1 MVGAVRL
8 LGTGMD
14 LSTLDSSGDYRGRDR
29 WLNVEELLRALVAE
43 GHIYAPQA
51 ALTGHLVLTTLHTN
65 DAVGSITRFLDLKV
79 QPYLMRSALIG
90 VAAQRLVRT
99 LCPHC
104 KAPAATSPDEWNN
117 LVAPFDLPE
126 PGQVFIARG
135 CDECRHTGYLGRI
148 GIFEVMRLSSAL
160 MGHITESPE
169 LGPLRKS
176 AMREGMRSLRAS
188 GAEKVKAGL
197 TSVAEVLAV
206 VQS

>member
-1 MVGAVRL
+1 
-8 LGTGMD
+8 
-14 LSTLDSSGDYRGRDR
+14 
-29 WLNVEELLRALVAE
+29 
-43 GHIYAPQA
+43 
-51 ALTGHLVLTTLHTN
+51 
-65 DAVGSITRFLDLKV
+65 
-79 QPYLMRSALIG
+79 
-90 VAAQRLVRT
+90 
-99 LCPHC
+99 
-104 KAPAATSPDEWNN
+104 
-117 LVAPFDLPE
+117 
-126 PGQVFIARG
+126 
-135 CDECRHTGYLGRI
+135 LGRI

>member
-1 MVGAVRL
+1 MVGTVRL
-8 LGTGMD
+8 PGTGMD

-29 WLNVEELLRALVAE
+29 LLNVEELLRALVAE

-51 ALTGHLVLTTLHTN
+51 ALSGHLVLTTLHTN

-188 GAEKVKAGL
+188 GGAG
-197 TSVAEVLAV
+197 
-206 VQS
+206 